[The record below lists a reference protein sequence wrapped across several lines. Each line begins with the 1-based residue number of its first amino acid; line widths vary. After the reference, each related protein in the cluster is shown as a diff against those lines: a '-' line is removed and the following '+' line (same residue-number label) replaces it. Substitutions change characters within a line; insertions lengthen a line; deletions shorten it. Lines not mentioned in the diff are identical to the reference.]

1 MAANKII
8 QNFQVAFAYQTE
20 QKLQSQSVMKIAD
33 HIVDAEQVHD
43 QSSFYKAKRRGG
55 GYVAVQIFPFQ
66 LTGKRYQLFEEQIS
80 LLIKAFEEYNAAVPR
95 VLNHG
100 LTKSGSFPFIEM
112 EWIEGDDLI
121 ASTNKT
127 EKLSIEEISKI
138 AEQVSSVLTHCYN
151 LKLVHGNISE
161 SNILWHGWRKR
172 YVLTGFRFGVTEKE
186 SPSFR
191 QNPAL
196 FEREHKKDVHDLG
209 MVLLQLTRM
218 ATDVPGDLRSPG
230 FQSPG
235 QETVPEWL
243 ITVIEKCITKSKE
256 SFRHAGEVYD
266 YILQYYKAPLQKD
279 WYRSQPQQ
287 PVPATSKAY
296 LKNDK
301 GNSWKKFFR
310 LPKLFKNKIEG
321 IRFVPDRQL
330 LTGLIVAVLLAG
342 FGIYAQRK
350 EKNKITGFKDVS
362 ADNQTLQLQAQDQIM
377 EEDIQRDALPAGR
390 ENNKATKTSDKNT
403 SGAKSGTDAVQK
415 PKPPAQEETDS
426 YKVRSK
432 AFFYNQPDESSRR
445 DAFIVHWNNAVLHP
459 LKEENDFVY
468 IVFTNHEGQTSKG
481 WLRKKDL
488 TKL

>member
-1 MAANKII
+1 
-8 QNFQVAFAYQTE
+8 
-20 QKLQSQSVMKIAD
+20 MKIAD

-55 GYVAVQIFPFQ
+55 GYVAVQIFSFQ

-121 ASTNKT
+121 ESTNKT

-151 LKLVHGNISE
+151 LRLVHGNISE

-172 YVLTGFRFGVTEKE
+172 YVLTGFRFGITEKE
-186 SPSFR
+186 SPVFS

-196 FEREHKKDVHDLG
+196 FEREHKKDIHDLG

-235 QETVPEWL
+235 RETVPEWL

-287 PVPATSKAY
+287 PVPSASKAY
-296 LKNDK
+296 LKK
-301 GNSWKKFFR
+301 QKTNSWKEFFR
-310 LPKLFKNKIEG
+310 FPKLFKNKM
-321 IRFVPDRQL
+321 RFVPDRQL
-330 LTGLIVAVLLAG
+330 LTGLIIAVLLAG

-350 EKNKITGFKDVS
+350 EKKKETSFKGIS
-362 ADNQTLQLQAQDQIM
+362 ANNQTLQLPSQDQTI
-377 EEDIQRDALPAGR
+377 EEDIQRHAPPA
-390 ENNKATKTSDKNT
+390 ETEKNEAIKTSDKNA
-403 SGAKSGTDAVQK
+403 SEVKSGNDAVQK
-415 PKPPAQEETDS
+415 AKPLAQAEADS

-432 AFFYNQPDESSRR
+432 AYFYNQPDESARR
-445 DAFIVHWNNAVLHP
+445 DAFIVHWNNAVLRP
-459 LKEENDFVY
+459 LKEEKDFIY
-468 IVFTNHEGQTSKG
+468 IVFTNHEGQTSRG